1 MYQAH
6 YLTDIGIKKYKRE
19 VLGFKEPHELQVE
32 NQVEMAKK
40 ICRIVYL
47 YLEIPFESLK
57 DKNRK
62 EEVILAKHF
71 SIYYMRNLFPK
82 LPYETIATI
91 FGLKTHVAARH
102 AYMKISNFISNDF
115 QHKNTKEFLDPKI
128 KELLK

>member
-32 NQVEMAKK
+32 NQVQMAKK

-62 EEVILAKHF
+62 EVFVGELVLHPDWTLAEMAAHCVQD
-71 SIYYMRNLFPK
+71 ICENHPK
-82 LPYETIATI
+82 VCRGYWISFQEHSCRVYG
-91 FGLKTHVAARH
+91 FGRA
-102 AYMKISNFISNDF
+102 
-115 QHKNTKEFLDPKI
+115 
-128 KELLK
+128 